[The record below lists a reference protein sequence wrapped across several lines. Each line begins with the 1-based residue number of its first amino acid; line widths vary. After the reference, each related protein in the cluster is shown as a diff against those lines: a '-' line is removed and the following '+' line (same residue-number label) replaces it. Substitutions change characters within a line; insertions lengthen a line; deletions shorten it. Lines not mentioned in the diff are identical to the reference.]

1 MINYQSQGLLPKKP
15 HTAFRK
21 PSGELYYEQCVTQ
34 QGFEGPFS
42 ILYHQQ
48 PPQQIHNGSMATPL
62 WPQPHAFQND
72 TPEPLRRR
80 HFRSQDFK
88 PFGSPCTG
96 RMPMLFNEHITVGAV
111 KPTANDDFYFCN
123 GDGDD
128 LFYIHEGAG
137 TLISWYGHLE
147 FKAGDYLVV
156 PRGTLHRFKLTEGLA
171 QHWFWVESST
181 SIQPPE
187 KYRNASGQLRMD
199 APYTHRDFKVP
210 TLNTPVDLGGP
221 KRQVTKK
228 RRAFT
233 AHDHAHNPMDT
244 VGWDGTIYPFVFAMD
259 DFSPKTGEVHLPP
272 TTHAT
277 FATEH
282 ALICSFVPRL
292 VDFGE
297 DAVTCPYPHGNV
309 DVEEVLFYADG
320 DFTSRKGTSSGS
332 MSFHPSGVPHGP
344 HPGAYEKSIGVKK
357 VQERAVMLDVT
368 EPLFVSPQA
377 REIEDRNYDESW
389 LNLKGDES

>member
-1 MINYQSQGLLPKKP
+1 
-15 HTAFRK
+15 
-21 PSGELYYEQCVTQ
+21 
-34 QGFEGPFS
+34 
-42 ILYHQQ
+42 
-48 PPQQIHNGSMATPL
+48 MATPL

-88 PFGSPCTG
+88 PFFGSPCTG

-156 PRGTLHRFKLTEGLA
+156 PRGYPAPLQTYRVGAALVLGGK
-171 QHWFWVESST
+171 QHFHPTARKIPQRV
-181 SIQPPE
+181 
-187 KYRNASGQLRMD
+187 GQLRMD

-259 DFSPKTGEVHLPP
+259 DFSPKTGKCICHPPP
-272 TTHAT
+272 TQP
-277 FATEH
+277 
-282 ALICSFVPRL
+282 SPRNM
-292 VDFGE
+292 
-297 DAVTCPYPHGNV
+297 P
-309 DVEEVLFYADG
+309 
-320 DFTSRKGTSSGS
+320 
-332 MSFHPSGVPHGP
+332 
-344 HPGAYEKSIGVKK
+344 
-357 VQERAVMLDVT
+357 
-368 EPLFVSPQA
+368 
-377 REIEDRNYDESW
+377 
-389 LNLKGDES
+389 